1 MKMVGFWVCVCA
13 TQDHTFQPSISD
25 HYAVSYGMTL
35 INHQLHIPDHMLI
48 FLCKLSKFMNVFV
61 VVDVVVCCCEDLQ
74 HAVSC

>member
-25 HYAVSYGMTL
+25 HYAVSHGMTI

-48 FLCKLSKFMNVFV
+48 FLCKFFKFMNVFV
-61 VVDVVVCCCEDLQ
+61 VVDVVVRTCKML
-74 HAVSC
+74 

>member
-1 MKMVGFWVCVCA
+1 MVGFWVSVCA

-25 HYAVSYGMTL
+25 HYAVSHGMTI

-48 FLCKLSKFMNVFV
+48 LLCKLSKFMNVFV

-74 HAVSC
+74 HVVSC